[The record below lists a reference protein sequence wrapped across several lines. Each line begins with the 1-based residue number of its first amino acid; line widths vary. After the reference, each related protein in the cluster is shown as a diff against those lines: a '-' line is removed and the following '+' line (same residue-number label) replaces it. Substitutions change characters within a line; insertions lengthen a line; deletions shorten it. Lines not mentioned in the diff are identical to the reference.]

1 MDAYNTPPWYYPMQP
16 PHGMHQQHL
25 PPMPHTPDPG
35 PQGPPHPGMPMSP
48 RTQSQSLPPS
58 TPTMSDAIPSLH
70 TLQPPPHSLLKS
82 HVHPAQYVN
91 GVRTSMRYLQ
101 TTCSVDLVIVLC
113 RVDNT
118 CHRSCDLVTCHT
130 LCCI

>member
-1 MDAYNTPPWYYPMQP
+1 MDRRSRQ
-16 PHGMHQQHL
+16 
-25 PPMPHTPDPG
+25 
-35 PQGPPHPGMPMSP
+35 
-48 RTQSQSLPPS
+48 
-58 TPTMSDAIPSLH
+58 SDA
-70 TLQPPPHSLLKS
+70 LQTAVSPFVVVPRCALAVRAESHVLKS

-91 GVRTSMRYLQ
+91 GVRTSMWYLQ
-101 TTCSVDLVIVLC
+101 TTCSVDLVIVLF